1 MIQVQFP
8 SVMKLELGTFP
19 VGEVAFAAQ
28 TRLVGS
34 RLEIDRGEV
43 VDLAMS
49 EAGVS
54 EASVDI
60 ARPGERA
67 RVINFVDLLELK
79 TKARGQGVVYPG
91 VFGRPTTAVGSGT
104 TLRLQGVALMIC
116 LDGHDSP
123 ARGRNGG
130 DTEKS
135 RNGRTGNTASRPPGR
150 FIDMSGPGML
160 PPYDGLLLVC
170 LTMRL
175 EQGLGPE
182 EVQAAAYS
190 SGLRVADRLA
200 KTMTGLPPPDSE
212 NFDFEG
218 DHPSLPGIVF
228 VPHLASAEWQA
239 PSGARSVLGPSIYGQ
254 TRLSAPWHLY
264 PTEMMDGAVFGTYG
278 YGRPETWHL
287 SSNPMVMEL
296 SRRHGKSLRFLG
308 GIIQRTNWTLQSEK
322 ELMAQR
328 AALLAKRLGA
338 SGAIVT
344 TNYRGQRFLET
355 ALTVQALE
363 RVGIATVLLTEEE
376 DNENGAAPP
385 LLVSVPEMVGVVSAG
400 TGELGHSFP
409 QVERVLGAIAPE
421 SSWYA
426 PQPPVH
432 GRYGVSY
439 VPDYY
444 GFGFRSLE
452 DY

>member
-1 MIQVQFP
+1 
-8 SVMKLELGTFP
+8 MKLELGTFP
-19 VGEVAFAAQ
+19 VSEVVCAGE

-34 RLEIDRGEV
+34 RLEIDNGE
-43 VDLAMS
+43 LADVARS
-49 EAGVS
+49 EAAVCG
-54 EASVDI
+54 ASVDV
-60 ARPGERA
+60 ARPGEPA

-79 TKARGQGVVYPG
+79 VKVRGDGIVYPG
-91 VFGRPTTAVGSGT
+91 VFGRPTTVVGSGT
-104 TLRLQGVALMIC
+104 TFRLGGVALMIC
-116 LDGHDSP
+116 LDGSGNPD
-123 ARGRNGG
+123 RGRNGA
-130 DTEKS
+130 ESAKS
-135 RNGRTGNTASRPPGR
+135 RNGRTGSSAIRPAGR

-160 PPYDGLLLVC
+160 PPYDELLLVC
-170 LTMRL
+170 LTMQL
-175 EQGLGPE
+175 EPSLGPE
-182 EVQAAAYS
+182 EVQTAVYSAA
-190 SGLRVADRLA
+190 LRVADRLT
-200 KTMTGLPPPDSE
+200 KTMTGLTPPDTES
-212 NFDFEG
+212 FDFEA

-228 VPHLASAEWQA
+228 VPHLASAEWQS
-239 PSGARSVLGPSIYGQ
+239 PSGARSVMGPSIYGQ

-264 PTEMMDGAVFGTYG
+264 PTELMDGAVFGTYG

-287 SSNPMVMEL
+287 SNNPMVMEL
-296 SRRHGKSLRFLG
+296 SRRHGKTVNFLG
-308 GIIQRTNWTLQSEK
+308 SIIQRTNWTLQSEK

-363 RVGIATVLLTEEE
+363 RTGIATVLLTEEE

-385 LLVSVPEMVGVVSAG
+385 LLVSVPEMASVVSAG

-409 QVERVLGAIAPE
+409 QVEKVLGAMTPE
-421 SSWYA
+421 TSWYDE
-426 PQPPVH
+426 QPPVH

-444 GFGFRSLE
+444 GLGVRSLE
-452 DY
+452 DF

>member
-1 MIQVQFP
+1 
-8 SVMKLELGTFP
+8 MKLELGTFP
-19 VGEVAFAAQ
+19 VSEVAFTSE

-34 RLEIDRGEV
+34 RLELDRSEL

-54 EASVDI
+54 EASVDV

-79 TKARGQGVVYPG
+79 AKACGQGVVYPG
-91 VFGRPTTAVGSGT
+91 VFGRPTTAVGSGRT
-104 TLRLQGVALMIC
+104 FRLRGVALMIC
-116 LDGHDSP
+116 LDGPDSP
-123 ARGRNGG
+123 DRVIKRA
-130 DTEKS
+130 DSEKS
-135 RNGRTGNTASRPPGR
+135 RNGLTGKSAIRPPGR

-160 PPYDGLLLVC
+160 PPYDELSLVC
-170 LTMRL
+170 LTMRH
-175 EQGLGPE
+175 EQGLESE
-182 EVQAAAYS
+182 EVQTAVYSAA
-190 SGLRVADRLA
+190 LRVAERLA
-200 KTMTGLPPPDSE
+200 KTMTSLTPADTE
-212 NFDFEG
+212 EFDFEG

-239 PSGARSVLGPSIYGQ
+239 PSGARTVLGPSIFGQ

-278 YGRPETWHL
+278 HGRPETWQL
-287 SSNPMVMEL
+287 SNNPIVMDL
-296 SRRHGKSLRFLG
+296 SRRHGKTLKFLG

-363 RVGIATVLLTEEE
+363 RIGISTVLLTEEE

-385 LLVSVPEMVGVVSAG
+385 LLVSVPEMASVVSTG

>member
-1 MIQVQFP
+1 M
-8 SVMKLELGTFP
+8 
-19 VGEVAFAAQ
+19 
-28 TRLVGS
+28 GS
-34 RLEIDRGEV
+34 RLEIGRGEL
-43 VDLAMS
+43 VDLARS

-54 EASVDI
+54 GASVDV
-60 ARPGERA
+60 ARPGERT

-79 TKARGQGVVYPG
+79 AKVRGQGVIYPG

-104 TLRLQGVALMIC
+104 TFRLSGVALMIC
-116 LDGHDSP
+116 LDGPGNGD
-123 ARGRNGG
+123 RGRKRAESEN
-130 DTEKS
+130 S
-135 RNGRTGNTASRPPGR
+135 RNGRNGDSAIKPAGR

-160 PPYDGLLLVC
+160 PPYDELSLVC
-170 LTMRL
+170 LTMQL
-175 EQGLGPE
+175 EPGLGPE
-182 EVQAAAYS
+182 GVQTAAYS
-190 SGLRVADRLA
+190 AALRVADRLT
-200 KTMTGLPPPDSE
+200 KTMTDLTPPDTE
-212 NFDFEG
+212 EFDFEG
-218 DHPSLPGIVF
+218 DYPSLPGIVF
-228 VPHLASAEWQA
+228 VPHLASAEWQS
-239 PSGARSVLGPSIYGQ
+239 PSGARSVLGPSVYGQ

-264 PTEMMDGAVFGTYG
+264 STEMMDGAVFGTYG

-287 SSNPMVMEL
+287 SNNPTVMEL
-296 SRRHGKSLRFLG
+296 SQRHGHTLNFLG
-308 GIIQRTNWTLQSEK
+308 GIVQRTNWTLQSEK

-363 RVGIATVLLTEEE
+363 RIGIATVLLTEEE

-385 LLVSVPEMVGVVSAG
+385 LLVSVPEMASVVSAG

-409 QVERVLGAIAPE
+409 QVERVLGAAAPE
-421 SSWYA
+421 SSWYET
-426 PQPPVH
+426 QPPVH

-452 DY
+452 DF